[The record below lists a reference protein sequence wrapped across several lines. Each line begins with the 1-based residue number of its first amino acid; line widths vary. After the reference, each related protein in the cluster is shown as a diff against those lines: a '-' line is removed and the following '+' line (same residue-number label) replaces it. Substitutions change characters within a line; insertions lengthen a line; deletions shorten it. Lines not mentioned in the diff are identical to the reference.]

1 MDAFPL
7 ELLQLITIFTPRK
20 DLPSLACTCSRLLNP
35 SQQELYR
42 HVTLCSNAHLKS
54 TLPLLVRDD
63 ISKRVIELS
72 IIGFSPFIRPNAPA
86 SYEMLK
92 GLRNLCTLSI
102 QNCPTT
108 FSTVADQGE
117 FQQVLMTY
125 CPLLRN
131 LTVVNSGF
139 IGSQLLLGGL
149 RNVVWRE
156 GQGVV
161 PQ

>member
-7 ELLQLITIFTPRK
+7 ELLHLIVAFTPRQ
-20 DLPSLACTCSRLLNP
+20 DLPSLARTCSILLDP
-35 SQQELYR
+35 SRQELYR
-42 HVTLCSNAHLKS
+42 RVTLRSNAHLKRA
-54 TLPLLVRDD
+54 LPLLMRED
-63 ISKRVIELS
+63 ISKRVVKLS
-72 IIGFSPFIRPNAPA
+72 ILGFSPFIRPNGRA

-102 QNCPTT
+102 QNCPTI

-125 CPLLRN
+125 CPSLRKFK
-131 LTVVNSGF
+131 VVNSGF

-149 RNVVWRE
+149 QNIIWE
-156 GQGVV
+156 EDQGSA